1 MPTGRPSSSVWPE
14 PEAIL
19 MILITT
25 AGKVGAQAARL
36 LALRSQPV
44 RILVRDPLKA
54 TALRAAGVDVVAGD
68 LDVPATID
76 AAMQDISSVVLVS
89 PPVVAQELNVI
100 ASAVRSGVEHVVKI
114 TSKASADSPIRRRRQ
129 QTEIESALVASGLGY
144 TLLRNNAYMQN
155 FLMMAPAIARESR
168 FSTAAG
174 DGRIGHVDA
183 RDVATVA
190 AEIAASPSAHAGRT
204 YWPTGPEALS
214 SAEVAGVLTE
224 VLRRPITYQ
233 SITYE
238 QQRQVMIGAG
248 LPETVAEDNARAV
261 SLMADG
267 DCDYV
272 TDDVPLLLHRPA
284 RSFKEFAADF
294 AAAFS

>member
-1 MPTGRPSSSVWPE
+1 MPSARPSSSVWPE
-14 PEAIL
+14 SEAIL
-19 MILITT
+19 VILITT

-54 TALRAAGVDVVAGD
+54 TALRAAGVDVVEGNLELPD
-68 LDVPATID
+68 TID
-76 AAMQDISSVVLVS
+76 AAMRGISSVVLVS

-100 ASAVRSGVEHVVKI
+100 ASAVRCDVEHVVKI
-114 TSKASADSPIRRRRQ
+114 TSKASADSPVARRRDQ
-129 QTEIESALVASGLGY
+129 SEIESALLGSGLGY

-155 FLMMAPAIARESR
+155 LLMMAPGIAQAGR

-174 DGRIGHVDA
+174 DGRIGHIDA
-183 RDVATVA
+183 RDVAAVA
-190 AEIAASPSAHAGRT
+190 AEIAASPAAHVGRT
-204 YWPTGPEALS
+204 YWPTGPESLS
-214 SAEVAGVLTE
+214 FAEVAEMLSE
-224 VLRRPITYQ
+224 VLGRPIAFQ
-233 SITYE
+233 PITPE
-238 QQRQVMIGAG
+238 EQRQAMISAG

-284 RSFKEFAADF
+284 RSFKEFASDF

>member
-1 MPTGRPSSSVWPE
+1 
-14 PEAIL
+14 

-54 TALRAAGVDVVAGD
+54 TALRAAGVDVVEGN
-68 LDVPATID
+68 LDDPVTID
-76 AAMQDISSVVLVS
+76 AAMRGISSVVLVS

-100 ASAVRSGVEHVVKI
+100 ASAVRCDVEHVVKI
-114 TSKASADSPIRRRRQ
+114 TSKASADSPVARRRDQ
-129 QTEIESALVASGLGY
+129 SEIESALLASGLGY

-155 FLMMAPAIARESR
+155 FLMMAPGIAQASR

-174 DGRIGHVDA
+174 EGRIGHIDA
-183 RDVATVA
+183 RDVAAVA
-190 AEIAASPSAHAGRT
+190 AEIAGSPSIHAGRT
-204 YWPTGPEALS
+204 YWPTGPELLS
-214 SAEVAGVLTE
+214 SAEVADVLSE
-224 VLRRPITYQ
+224 VLGRPIAFDP
-233 SITYE
+233 ITYE
-238 QQRQVMIGAG
+238 QQRQAMIKAG

-284 RSFKEFAADF
+284 RSFKEFASDF

>member
-14 PEAIL
+14 PRAIL

-44 RILVRDPLKA
+44 RILVRDPRKA
-54 TALRAAGVDVVAGD
+54 TALRAAGVDVVKGD

-76 AAMQDISSVVLVS
+76 AAMQGISSVVLVS
-89 PPVVAQELNVI
+89 PPAVAQELNVI
-100 ASAVRSGVEHVVKI
+100 DSAVRSGVEHVVKI
-114 TSKASADSPIRRRRQ
+114 TSKASADSPVGRRRDQ
-129 QTEIESALVASGLGY
+129 FEIESGLVASGLGY

-155 FLMMAPAIARESR
+155 LLMMAPAIARASR

-174 DGRIGHVDA
+174 DGRIGHIDA
-183 RDVATVA
+183 RDVAAVA
-190 AEIAASPSAHAGRT
+190 AEIAASPAAHAGRT
-204 YWPTGPEALS
+204 YWPTGPESLCYAQVADLLS
-214 SAEVAGVLTE
+214 E
-224 VLRRPITYQ
+224 VLGRPIAFDP
-233 SITYE
+233 ITPE
-238 QQRQVMIGAG
+238 QQRQAMIGAG
-248 LPETVAEDNARAV
+248 LPEPVAEDNARAV
-261 SLMADG
+261 SLMAEG

-272 TDDVPLLLHRPA
+272 TDDVALLLHRPA
-284 RSFKEFAADF
+284 RSFREFATDF